1 MNTNYS
7 ANRLLRTVLSSMIA
21 ISVVTTATQAF
32 AHQWEIKGEKVEAEL
47 KDYNTTHV
55 FLMSKSG
62 AEKVVPMAQLTADDL
77 DYVTKLV
84 AIRESKMQERFQ
96 SQSLRQKQAELMLQA
111 TDTWYV
117 TLQDRRGQQRSVTV
131 FADDSRQAANRAS
144 RQYPYASVAGVR
156 RQRQRGRGLF

>member
-1 MNTNYS
+1 
-7 ANRLLRTVLSSMIA
+7 
-21 ISVVTTATQAF
+21 
-32 AHQWEIKGEKVEAEL
+32 
-47 KDYNTTHV
+47 
-55 FLMSKSG
+55 
-62 AEKVVPMAQLTADDL
+62 
-77 DYVTKLV
+77 
-84 AIRESKMQERFQ
+84 
-96 SQSLRQKQAELMLQA
+96 MLQA